1 VVQACADGTSKRSLD
16 TACLARHHIVEF
28 SSAVYQPAS
37 RFWLFQGI
45 EAGIFVGLALLL
57 FAFSVLWIR
66 KRVG

>member
-1 VVQACADGTSKRSLD
+1 M
-16 TACLARHHIVEF
+16 
-28 SSAVYQPAS
+28 PAS
-37 RFWLFQGI
+37 RFCLFQGI